1 MKVTAI
7 LPEELIEETMR
18 FAKASTITEALKVA
32 LRDYVASQRIKELS
46 SFVVEEPLEFR
57 YSAKD
62 LRDKNNS

>member
-7 LPEELIEETMR
+7 ISEELIEEAMR
-18 FAKASTITEALKVA
+18 FSKASTVTEALKIA

-46 SFVVEEPLEFR
+46 SSVVEEPLEFR